1 MDDANHRKLMRE
13 AIRLRQS
20 GVAHAEQAAR
30 ALLAPVIAEIVR
42 VSTTRA
48 SKNVANDRC

>member
-1 MDDANHRKLMRE
+1 MDDENQRKLMKE

-30 ALLAPVIAEIVR
+30 ALLAPVIAEILR
-42 VSTTRA
+42 ASTTRA
-48 SKNVANDRC
+48 SNNVANDRC